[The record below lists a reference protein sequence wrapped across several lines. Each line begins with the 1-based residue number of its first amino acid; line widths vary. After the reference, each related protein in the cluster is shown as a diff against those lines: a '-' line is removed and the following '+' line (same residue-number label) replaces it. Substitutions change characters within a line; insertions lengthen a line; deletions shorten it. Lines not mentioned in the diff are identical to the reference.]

1 MEETFHINN
10 EKRVIAAIAITLII
24 VASVVA
30 VVYVMNRPEA
40 SGYST
45 IYLLDAQNQ
54 AVNYPHTLVI
64 NYNSSIN
71 MPVVVENHMGKVQ
84 FYQVQ
89 VKIVQTTGAFP
100 VDTPANSTYEK
111 QLNDLEQWEN
121 QVPISIN
128 QSGSYSVVIE
138 LWSKNIEP
146 DAYGFTNNFCVLHLQ
161 VVADEA

>member
-30 VVYVMNRPEA
+30 AVYIWYRPKP

-64 NYNSSIN
+64 NHNSSLN
-71 MPVVVENHMGKVQ
+71 VPVVVENHKGSMQ
-84 FYQVQ
+84 DYQLQ
-89 VKIVQTTGAFP
+89 VKIVQSTGSFP

-111 QLNDLEQWEN
+111 QLNDLETWEN

-128 QSGSYSVVIE
+128 QPGDYSVVFE
-138 LWSKNIEP
+138 LWSKGTEET
-146 DAYGFTNNFCVLHLQ
+146 AYTFTHNFCVLHLQ